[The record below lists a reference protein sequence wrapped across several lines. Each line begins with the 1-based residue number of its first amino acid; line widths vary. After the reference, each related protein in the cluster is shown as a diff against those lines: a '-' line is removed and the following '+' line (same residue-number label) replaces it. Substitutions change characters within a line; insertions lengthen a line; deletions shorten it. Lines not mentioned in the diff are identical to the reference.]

1 MALVKLFFFY
11 IAPHSVQAVLIR
23 ARHFLA
29 FRSGIQS
36 AHPGVTALEAVP
48 DSSA

>member
-1 MALVKLFFFY
+1 MALVKFFFY
-11 IAPHSVQAVLIR
+11 IAPHSAQAVLIR

-36 AHPGVTALEAVP
+36 AHPGVIALEAVP